1 METQKV
7 IHLLNSTE
15 NEYLKFATKK
25 WYVIYSE
32 TKGNYS
38 HENPIKFLT
47 NSLESNICNYSDA
60 YVLVTGNIAVA
71 GGNNNTK
78 VAFKNCSPFRKCR
91 IEINETFIDEADF
104 INITM
109 PMYNLIEYSDNY
121 SDTSGSLCQFK
132 RDEIEKDADLTVDA
146 QHIPN
151 NSSSYK
157 YKSSLITNRNGAK
170 IAVLLKYL
178 SNFWRSL
185 EIPLINCKVEFSLV
199 WNENC
204 ILTRL
209 AGNTTFTITDAKLY
223 VPIVASSIEDNSKL
237 TKLLNEGF
245 ERSVQWNKYKV
256 IPNKVYNR
264 DNYIRELLDTSYQGV
279 RRLFVLAYDNTSDN
293 PVTANSHRKYFLPRI
308 QIENYNIEIDGRNF
322 YDQPIKD
329 LIRQYHEI
337 RKISTGQDDDYTTGC
352 LLDFAYFKKNYRVI
366 AADLGKQKALD
377 AYPRVIQQI
386 IFTGKASED
395 IVVYYILEQSKETIF
410 QFSKGTANV
419 L

>member
-1 METQKV
+1 M
-7 IHLLNSTE
+7 S
-15 NEYLKFATKK
+15 
-25 WYVIYSE
+25 
-32 TKGNYS
+32 
-38 HENPIKFLT
+38 
-47 NSLESNICNYSDA
+47 
-60 YVLVTGNIAVA
+60 
-71 GGNNNTK
+71 
-78 VAFKNCSPFRKCR
+78 
-91 IEINETFIDEADF
+91 FIDEADF

-245 ERSVQWNKYKV
+245 ERSV
-256 IPNKVYNR
+256 
-264 DNYIRELLDTSYQGV
+264 
-279 RRLFVLAYDNTSDN
+279 
-293 PVTANSHRKYFLPRI
+293 
-308 QIENYNIEIDGRNF
+308 
-322 YDQPIKD
+322 
-329 LIRQYHEI
+329 
-337 RKISTGQDDDYTTGC
+337 
-352 LLDFAYFKKNYRVI
+352 
-366 AADLGKQKALD
+366 
-377 AYPRVIQQI
+377 
-386 IFTGKASED
+386 
-395 IVVYYILEQSKETIF
+395 
-410 QFSKGTANV
+410 
-419 L
+419 